1 MFPSVNRY
9 HRPDPQH
16 SAIGLISS
24 AQASETQPTLLPLQI
39 TGTYPDDP
47 ALIILELLPPP
58 VLRAHNLPRLK
69 TLLGKKRQFYVTV
82 TYGESA
88 KRTRSVR
95 SVAQRVEW
103 NEAVDALCEIS
114 YSNSYIQLNISSA
127 VRPLSRITVS
137 LYAVKTTKKQDI
149 LIGREEIP
157 YEPRRGSSIS

>member
-24 AQASETQPTLLPLQI
+24 AQASETQPTLLPLQV

-47 ALIILELLPPP
+47 ALIVLELLPPP

-69 TLLGKKRQFYVTV
+69 TFLGRKRRFYATV
-82 TYGESA
+82 TDEE
-88 KRTRSVR
+88 RTWKTRPVR

-103 NEAVDALCEIS
+103 NEAVNTL
-114 YSNSYIQLNISSA
+114 
-127 VRPLSRITVS
+127 
-137 LYAVKTTKKQDI
+137 
-149 LIGREEIP
+149 
-157 YEPRRGSSIS
+157 